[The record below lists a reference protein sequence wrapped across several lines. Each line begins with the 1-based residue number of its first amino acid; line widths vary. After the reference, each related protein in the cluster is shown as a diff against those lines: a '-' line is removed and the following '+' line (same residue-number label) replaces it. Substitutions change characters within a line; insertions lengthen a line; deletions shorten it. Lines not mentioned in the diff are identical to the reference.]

1 MDCPAGLQEKVCCK
15 SPVQRQ
21 TDRLGCFPLCFQ
33 ERCAEPLCDGSLL
46 TDVFPFITIDKI
58 EYYRHAEMCRRIY
71 HVLHEAHFAAR
82 MLRAFLNKHNAF
94 KNLAMKDKIKTGW
107 RAKFG

>member
-1 MDCPAGLQEKVCCK
+1 MISFFGYRSNGPGLLWTVRRDCRKKYAVRAQ
-15 SPVQRQ
+15 VQRQ

-58 EYYRHAEMCRRIY
+58 E
-71 HVLHEAHFAAR
+71 
-82 MLRAFLNKHNAF
+82 
-94 KNLAMKDKIKTGW
+94 
-107 RAKFG
+107 

>member
-1 MDCPAGLQEKVCCK
+1 MVRNAILEVCLTRGLELCEFVK
-15 SPVQRQ
+15 RLAL
-21 TDRLGCFPLCFQ
+21 DRC
-33 ERCAEPLCDGSLL
+33 
-46 TDVFPFITIDKI
+46 FPFITIDKI